1 MYRNDVTAE
10 NAEDAEGE
18 KREMN
23 NSDADGIDI
32 TFSCALRPGEFL
44 KHRASNRQV
53 KTGFLS
59 RI

>member
-1 MYRNDVTAE
+1 
-10 NAEDAEGE
+10 
-18 KREMN
+18 MN

-44 KHRASNRQV
+44 KHWASSRQV
-53 KTGFLS
+53 KTGFFS